1 MDMIENEIKRVTSVI
16 VPPKDANP
24 LLEQYN
30 STAVKTGIRLSDMI
44 NVQNLIMKNL
54 HLSTI
59 TVRHFR
65 TQFVNRLK
73 LN

>member
-1 MDMIENEIKRVTSVI
+1 MVENEIKRVTSVI

-44 NVQNLIMKNL
+44 KRPELDYEK
-54 HLSTI
+54 SCTC
-59 TVRHFR
+59 RP
-65 TQFVNRLK
+65 
-73 LN
+73 

>member
-1 MDMIENEIKRVTSVI
+1 MKDLLRSDIKSVLISEERYKKFLEKMDMVENEIKRVTSVI

-44 NVQNLIMKNL
+44 KT
-54 HLSTI
+54 S
-59 TVRHFR
+59 R
-65 TQFVNRLK
+65 T
-73 LN
+73 